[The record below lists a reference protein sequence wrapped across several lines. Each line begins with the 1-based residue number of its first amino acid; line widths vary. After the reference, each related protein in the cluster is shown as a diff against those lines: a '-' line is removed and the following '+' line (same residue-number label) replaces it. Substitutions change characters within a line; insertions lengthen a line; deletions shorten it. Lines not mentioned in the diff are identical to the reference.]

1 MTQESVS
8 MLEIELDKERC
19 TGCGLC
25 VDFCPVEVFEM
36 VSENG
41 RKYPSPVHLEECW
54 ACDTC
59 VGQCPTGAL
68 RVIEP
73 QVSPGRQRVLALE
86 GKGDDRLQV
95 EERLPREEAQTYKE
109 WADILMNILGLR
121 WNPVAITL
129 VPAGT
134 PMPLAPKP
142 RVKLRYCQS
151 LMAARR
157 GKTLLMPVECH
168 ACPDSTHILG
178 MTEIPPKL
186 ASGELYIKFGKLDS
200 MEAARQMI
208 AERPRLKPRSVQATL
223 VSPLKRAVMS
233 VDVVAVIA
241 QPEQMMWLCMA
252 ASFYSGRRFEFK
264 VSGYNAQ
271 CVETT
276 LFPYTTKKIN
286 ISLGCYGC
294 RASSDIGDDLMFM
307 GIPAAE
313 MSELV
318 RGLQAL
324 GKKAIPDSRAKIYL
338 PPLT

>member
-1 MTQESVS
+1 MP
-8 MLEIELDKERC
+8 EIQFAAERC

-25 VDFCPVEVFEM
+25 VDFCPVNVFEM
-36 VSENG
+36 AEAGG
-41 RKYPSPVHLEECW
+41 RPLPDAVRAADCW

-68 RVIEP
+68 RVVEAYEP
-73 QVSPGRQRVLALE
+73 PAVSAAHGNGHGGREAAGLTSEQQGLLRYWSDALMRVLRLRWSPVAVNLIPAGAALP
-86 GKGDDRLQV
+86 DAPQ
-95 EERLPREEAQTYKE
+95 PRE
-109 WADILMNILGLR
+109 
-121 WNPVAITL
+121 
-129 VPAGT
+129 
-134 PMPLAPKP
+134 
-142 RVKLRYCQS
+142 KLRYCQS

-157 GKTLLMPVECH
+157 GKTLLMPTRCH
-168 ACPDSTHILG
+168 ACPDGTTILG
-178 MTEIPPKL
+178 LTEIPAKL
-186 ASGELYIKFGKLDS
+186 ASGELYIRFGKLATI
-200 MEAARQMI
+200 EAARRMV
-208 AERPRLKPRSVQATL
+208 AERPRLEPRSIRATMVAPLAQAL
-223 VSPLKRAVMS
+223 LLP
-233 VDVVAVIA
+233 DVVAVIA

-252 ASFYSGRRFEFK
+252 ASFYTGRRFDFK

-276 LFPYTTKKIN
+276 LFPYTSGKIN

-313 MSELV
+313 MP
-318 RGLQAL
+318 GLIDGLKAL

>member
-1 MTQESVS
+1 
-8 MLEIELDKERC
+8 MLTSPMPEIQLAADRC

-25 VDFCPVEVFEM
+25 RDFCPVNVFEM
-36 VSENG
+36 VETGG
-41 RKYPSPVHLEECW
+41 RRLPSAVRADDCW

-68 RVIEP
+68 RVVEAGDAP
-73 QVSPGRQRVLALE
+73 AHPPVQRGGCDARAKASGLTAEQQALYRDWSDTLMQVLR
-86 GKGDDRLQV
+86 
-95 EERLPREEAQTYKE
+95 
-109 WADILMNILGLR
+109 LR
-121 WNPVAITL
+121 WSPVAITL
-129 VPAGT
+129 IPAGAAL
-134 PMPLAPKP
+134 PDAPQP
-142 RVKLRYCQS
+142 REKLRYCQS

-157 GKTLLMPVECH
+157 GKSLLMPAHCH
-168 ACPDSTHILG
+168 ACPDGTTILG
-178 MTEIPPKL
+178 LTEIPAKL
-186 ASGELYIKFGKLDS
+186 ASGELYIRFGKLATI
-200 MEAARQMI
+200 EAARQMV
-208 AERPRLKPRSVQATL
+208 AERPRLEPRSIQATL
-223 VSPLKRAVMS
+223 VSPLAEAVMPPG
-233 VDVVAVIA
+233 VVAVIA

-252 ASFYSGRRFEFK
+252 ASFYTGRRFDFK

-276 LFPYTTKKIN
+276 LIPWTSGKIN

-313 MSELV
+313 MP
-318 RGLQAL
+318 GLIDGLMAL

>member
-1 MTQESVS
+1 MP
-8 MLEIELDKERC
+8 EIQLAAERC

-25 VDFCPVEVFEM
+25 QDFCPVNVFEM
-36 VSENG
+36 VETGG
-41 RKYPSPVHLEECW
+41 RRLPSAVRADDCW

-68 RVIEP
+68 RVVESDTGP
-73 QVSPGRQRVLALE
+73 GAVPVPRGACAKVGALSAEQQGLYRYWSDTLTQVLR
-86 GKGDDRLQV
+86 
-95 EERLPREEAQTYKE
+95 
-109 WADILMNILGLR
+109 LR
-121 WNPVAITL
+121 WNPVAINL
-129 VPAGT
+129 IPAGA
-134 PMPLAPKP
+134 PLPDAPQP
-142 RVKLRYCQS
+142 REKLRYCQS

-157 GKTLLMPVECH
+157 GKTLLMPARCH
-168 ACPDSTHILG
+168 ACPDGTTILG
-178 MTEIPPKL
+178 LTEIPAKL
-186 ASGELYIKFGKLDS
+186 ASGELYIRFGKLATI
-200 MEAARQMI
+200 EAARQMV
-208 AERPRLKPRSVQATL
+208 AERPRLEPRSIQATMVAPL
-223 VSPLKRAVMS
+223 ADAVLSP
-233 VDVVAVIA
+233 DVVAVIA

-252 ASFYSGRRFEFK
+252 ASFYTGRRFDFK

-276 LFPYTTKKIN
+276 LFPYSSGKIN

-313 MSELV
+313 MP
-318 RGLQAL
+318 GLIDGLKAL